1 MLSPPKKIRA
11 QDDLQKEAAT
21 TVSKQKT
28 MWKSFFVIFSCSNF
42 YFFLFFMQQR
52 KEAQDVRG
60 SIGEQGEGRSHD
72 LQKEPEVVS

>member
-1 MLSPPKKIRA
+1 L
-11 QDDLQKEAAT
+11 LFFHAAT
-21 TVSKQKT
+21 
-28 MWKSFFVIFSCSNF
+28 FI
-42 YFFLFFMQQR
+42 FFLFFMQQR